1 MSLPQDIA
9 NLLAVAIRDVIWFR
23 NGVRAFLID
32 CGVDVSIIDELP
44 RKTSTIPLVQHVLSR
59 LNAYGSKGD
68 AVARTM
74 LTKMY
79 YWKDLHTVQPDK
91 KDAAVA
97 SLKALQEAYK
107 LHEAQRKHQEEQ
119 ERKMHT
125 DRVERVSMS
134 SLDHERLQSFRDEFD
149 ATHAEPD
156 PHKRGDRF
164 EDLMNKIFEYYSD
177 DSKGAFNRVGEQIDG
192 LFYFDNHWYYVEVR
206 WKAEK
211 TKAADI
217 SVLRDRAK
225 SAYGGDTK
233 ALFISFNGYSGE
245 CLDSLK
251 GNSDERVVLMDGYD
265 LRCVL
270 DCQIALDV
278 LLAAKQA
285 DIVQNRRPFIS
296 AAEILAKRA
305 K

>member
-1 MSLPQDIA
+1 MTLPQDIA
-9 NLLAVAIRDVIWFR
+9 NLLAVAIRDVLWFK
-23 NGVRAFLID
+23 NSVRSFLID
-32 CGVDVSIIDELP
+32 CGVDASILQELP
-44 RKTSTIPLVQHVLSR
+44 RKTPTITLTQHVLSR

-68 AVARTM
+68 AIARTM

-79 YWKDLHTVQPDK
+79 YWKDLHTVPPDR

-97 SLKALQEAYK
+97 SLKALQDAYK
-107 LHEAQRKHQEEQ
+107 LYEAQRQHQEEQ
-119 ERKMHT
+119 ERKMHSE
-125 DRVERVSMS
+125 RVDRVSMS
-134 SLDHERLQSFRDEFD
+134 ALDHERLQAFRVEFD
-149 ATHAEPD
+149 AIHAEQNPQT
-156 PHKRGDRF
+156 RGDRF
-164 EDLMNKIFEYYSD
+164 EDLMNKVFEYYSD
-177 DSKGAFNRVGEQIDG
+177 DSKGAFRRTGEQIDG
-192 LFYFDNHWYYVEVR
+192 LFYFDKHWYYVEIR
-206 WKAEK
+206 WKEEK
-211 TKAADI
+211 AKAADI

-233 ALFISFNGYSGE
+233 AVFISFNGYSQE

-296 AAEILAKRA
+296 TTEILAKRA

>member
-9 NLLAVAIRDVIWFR
+9 NLLAVAIRDVLWFK
-23 NGVRAFLID
+23 NSVRPFLID
-32 CGVDVSIIDELP
+32 CGVDASILDELP
-44 RKTSTIPLVQHVLSR
+44 RKTPTITLVQHVLDR

-68 AVARTM
+68 SIARTM

-79 YWKDLHTVQPDK
+79 YWKDLHTVPADR
-91 KDAAVA
+91 KDAAVR
-97 SLKALQEAYK
+97 SLKALQDAYK
-107 LHEAQRKHQEEQ
+107 LYEAQRKHQEEQ

-134 SLDHERLQSFRDEFD
+134 SLDHEKLQGFRTEFD
-149 ATHAEPD
+149 AIHADTNPQ
-156 PHKRGDRF
+156 HRGDRF
-164 EDLMNKIFEYYSD
+164 EALMNKISDYYSD
-177 DSKGAFNRVGEQIDG
+177 DSKGAFRRTGEQVDG
-192 LFYFDNHWYYVEVR
+192 LFYFDKHWYYVEIR
-206 WKAEK
+206 WKKEK
-211 TKAADI
+211 AKAADI

-233 ALFISFNGYSGE
+233 ALFISFNGFSEE
-245 CLDSLK
+245 CLESLK

-278 LLAAKQA
+278 LLASKQA